1 MTCSLYRRCA
11 PLLALLVMLAGETH
25 AGMFS
30 PCQDPTVLSGAKVQ
44 VFIFP
49 YESERTLTTKG
60 RALATV
66 MQRHV
71 LFAALKYRSIGVA
84 ELTESEGS
92 CNYDQVAARVRARL
106 RAGQTAIFVHGRV
119 FEQASN
125 IYLKSSVSV
134 ATDPDQAALSWS
146 LAPQQQATAITTVP
160 MDVGGFAPRTIPI
173 DFLERL
179 EPSQQQARKVHSAPD
194 SNAAFRELPAGPSDR
209 YTFLVLD
216 ARNDWMRI
224 RVLPSGIEGWVP
236 AHALATGQE
245 LKGEFPELHFV
256 DALVG
261 YYSLTKGAAGQ
272 ERLLDLTQASLAR
285 YLQETESSRSE
296 SDPRALALLLMGNSR
311 LRAAPAAWTTATL
324 QAARDDYRR
333 STAASPS
340 WTPAQSH
347 LLACTALLCAR
358 GACGDDAGSLEA
370 RYLEA
375 IGRDPTSRELLDGLS
390 AYYDAVTAGRLP
402 STQSPEGLAN
412 QRAKLRSVQAR
423 MPSR

>member
-1 MTCSLYRRCA
+1 MSRFLHRRCV
-11 PLLALLVMLAGETH
+11 PLIALLVMLAGESH

-49 YESERTLTTKG
+49 YESERALTTKG

-92 CNYDQVAARVRARL
+92 CNYGQVAERVRARL

-134 ATDPDQAALSWS
+134 ATEPEQAALLWS
-146 LAPQQQATAITTVP
+146 LAPQQQATVSTTLP
-160 MDVGGFAPRTIPI
+160 LEVGGFAPRTIPI

-179 EPSQQQARKVHSAPD
+179 ESSQQQARKVHSEPD
-194 SNAAFRELPAGPSDR
+194 INAAFKELPAGPSER

-216 ARNDWMRI
+216 ARTDWMRI

-236 AHALATGQE
+236 AHALATGQQ

-261 YYSLTKGAAGQ
+261 YFSMTKGAAGQ
-272 ERLLDLTQASLAR
+272 ERLLGLTQASLAR
-285 YLQETESSRSE
+285 YLQETESISE

-333 STAASPS
+333 STVASPG

-358 GACGDDAGSLEA
+358 AACGDDSRSLEA

-375 IGRDPTSRELLDGLS
+375 IGRDPTSRELIDGLS
-390 AYYDAVTAGRLP
+390 AYYDAVTLGRLA
-402 STQSPEGLAN
+402 SSQSPEGLAN
-412 QRAKLRSVQAR
+412 QRAKLRSVQAL
-423 MPSR
+423 MPPR

>member
-1 MTCSLYRRCA
+1 MSRVLRGNWV
-11 PLLALLVMLAGETH
+11 PFIALLVVLAGEAH
-25 AGMFS
+25 AGMMS
-30 PCQDPTVLSGAKVQ
+30 PCDDPTVLSGAKVQ

-49 YESERTLTTKG
+49 YESERALTTKG

-71 LFAALKYRSIGVA
+71 LFAALKYQSIGVA
-84 ELTESEGS
+84 ELTESDGP
-92 CNYDQVAARVRARL
+92 CNYERVAGRVRARL
-106 RAGQTAIFVHGRV
+106 RPGQTAIFLYGRV

-134 ATDPDQAALSWS
+134 ATDRKQAELLWS
-146 LAPQQQATAITTVP
+146 LASQPQATMSTTIP
-160 MDVGGFAPRTIPI
+160 LNVGGFAPRTIPI

-179 EPSQQQARKVHSAPD
+179 ESSQQQARKVHSEPDVDAP
-194 SNAAFRELPAGPSDR
+194 FKELPAGPSER
-209 YTFLVLD
+209 FTFLVLD

-224 RVLPSGIEGWVP
+224 RVLSSGIEGWVP

-256 DALVG
+256 DALIG
-261 YYSLTKGAAGQ
+261 YYSLTRGAAGQ
-272 ERLLDLTQASLAR
+272 EKLLGLTQASLAR
-285 YLQETESSRSE
+285 YLQETESRSE
-296 SDPRALALLLMGNSR
+296 SDPRAMALLLMGNSR
-311 LRAAPAAWTTATL
+311 LRAAGAQWGTATL

-358 GACGDDAGSLEA
+358 GACGDDSRSLEA

-375 IGRDPTSRELLDGLS
+375 IGRDPTSRELIDGLS
-390 AYYDAVTAGRLP
+390 AYYEAVALERLP
-402 STQSPEGLAN
+402 TTQSPEVLAD
-412 QRAKLRSVQAR
+412 QRAKLREVQAR
-423 MPSR
+423 MPPR